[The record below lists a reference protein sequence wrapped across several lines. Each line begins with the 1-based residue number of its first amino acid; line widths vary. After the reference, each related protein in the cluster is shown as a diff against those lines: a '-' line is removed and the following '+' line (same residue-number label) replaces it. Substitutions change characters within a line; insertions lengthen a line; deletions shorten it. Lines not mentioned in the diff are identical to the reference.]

1 MLFKRY
7 HVFPM
12 WMGIKQ
18 YTRRFSKNAPKVG
31 SEQKC
36 RHDYTSF
43 SFGTIKILD
52 VYRQPLGMM
61 TERDAYQEGG
71 YTLDQY
77 KKTLEM
83 ITKKPWDSTASV
95 WVIKFQFV
103 PSDEIDAN
111 GGTIMFDIYRRQYYQ
126 HMKDIECVRGIE

>member
-18 YTRRFSKNAPKVG
+18 YTRRFSEFHPKVG
-31 SEQKC
+31 STYKC
-36 RHDYTSF
+36 RHDYTAF

-61 TERDAYQEGG
+61 TEKDAYQEGG

-83 ITKKPWDSTASV
+83 ITKKPWDPEAGV

-103 PSDEIDAN
+103 PSDVLDPN
-111 GGTIMFDIYRRQYYQ
+111 GGTHDFDEYRKLYYQ
-126 HMKDIECVRGIE
+126 HLKEVS

>member
-1 MLFKRY
+1 MMFRRY

-36 RHDYTSF
+36 RHDYTAY

-77 KKTLEM
+77 RKTLVA
-83 ITKKPWDSTASV
+83 ITKKPWNPFDTV

-103 PSDEIDAN
+103 PSDVIDAN
-111 GGTIMFDIYRRQYYQ
+111 GGTAEFDEYRKLYYQ
-126 HMKDIECVRGIE
+126 HLKEVS